1 MQLLRRFWAELGM
14 TTKDTK
20 TKILMT
26 ELIIMADSELEDKQ
40 KLDGGY
46 TVEAINNVSAIVEH

>member
-1 MQLLRRFWAELGM
+1 M

-46 TVEAINNVSAIVEH
+46 IVEAINNVSAIVEH